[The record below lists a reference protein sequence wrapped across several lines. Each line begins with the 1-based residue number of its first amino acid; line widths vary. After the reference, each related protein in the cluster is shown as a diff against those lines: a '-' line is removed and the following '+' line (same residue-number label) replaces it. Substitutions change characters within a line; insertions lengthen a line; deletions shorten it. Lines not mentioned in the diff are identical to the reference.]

1 MALRCGFKGEMGGKR
16 HYYHVLHLIVNF
28 PLECIQLTL
37 TVSAYTDVH
46 SMMMF
51 CAKWPMAY
59 TYSFIA
65 KLKPMKYIKKYWPD
79 VWNYFW

>member
-51 CAKWPMAY
+51 CAKM
-59 TYSFIA
+59 TYGIYVLIYSQTQTHEI
-65 KLKPMKYIKKYWPD
+65 Y
-79 VWNYFW
+79 